1 MRGHRPAA
9 RLRSTLL
16 LVGLIQRRILGALLV
31 TGWAVYVTVVVA
43 SNLSD
48 LLASFGWIHTS
59 FRSDN
64 LAFIGTA
71 TRIYFRSQP
80 VDQVLL
86 GLVIVW
92 EAGAAVLLWFGAIV
106 WYRSASPRMAA
117 AETGLIVIGLLW
129 VAFAITTEIFIAY
142 DRGISESSFWVLA
155 IASLVT
161 LLVLTHFRRDPA

>member
-1 MRGHRPAA
+1 MTA
-9 RLRSTLL
+9 
-16 LVGLIQRRILGALLV
+16 
-31 TGWAVYVTVVVA
+31 WAVYVTVVVA
-43 SNLSD
+43 SNLTD

-86 GLVIVW
+86 GCVIVW
-92 EAGAAVLLWFGAIV
+92 QASAAALLWYGATV
-106 WYRSASPRMAA
+106 WYRSASVRMVV

-129 VAFAITTEIFIAY
+129 VAFAIATEIFIAY

-155 IASLVT
+155 IADLVA
-161 LLVLTHFRRDPA
+161 LLVLTHFRRDLA